1 MFSFVT
7 RLLGRRG
14 QVRRRSRAGRPA
26 RTNDRHARPSVESL
40 EDRRV
45 PTIVFSPYFG
55 PETTYPPLTAA
66 PNDGM
71 QNPNVYFIFAGAYWR
86 QAGQAQENSVVA
98 SAKRLLSGPYLSGL
112 TQYGSDGRAT
122 FAGFWQDDHTVAET
136 TAGDHPED
144 LVDQFVQNSIASHP
158 GHAPGSNDDAQ
169 HAPIYVA
176 VFDPT
181 QGGSTLSWNHWD
193 LNNHQILHI
202 VSLAATF
209 LPHTSVLDN
218 TITATFSHE
227 LVETISDPD
236 KNGVH
241 AYPPASLPAS
251 LSPGGGQICDG
262 PEAGSYNYR
271 LNGDLVSPYW
281 SRQDN
286 AFIVP
291 DGNSQKFYLSP
302 LWNSSNKFTG
312 KYDLNVNGDQLG
324 KNYNDN
330 IRVDDT
336 YFASGG
342 GYGVKATLNGASA
355 TFDPGVIRTLNVNTV
370 GGINNVQVAAVPSGV
385 TANIQSWSIN
395 GNTLSSDSIVVGND
409 NGSLAGIQGT
419 VNVSNT
425 SGRSSVLLNSY
436 SDGPQHITITDHS
449 VAYAGLTTI
458 NYTSASSNGLGVT
471 SLELYDSRG
480 ANQIDVESVPDPLR
494 TSVFIVGSWQDKL
507 GGPAS
512 SNVHLYPWH

>member
-1 MFSFVT
+1 
-7 RLLGRRG
+7 
-14 QVRRRSRAGRPA
+14 
-26 RTNDRHARPSVESL
+26 
-40 EDRRV
+40 
-45 PTIVFSPYFG
+45 
-55 PETTYPPLTAA
+55 
-66 PNDGM
+66 
-71 QNPNVYFIFAGAYWR
+71 
-86 QAGQAQENSVVA
+86 
-98 SAKRLLSGPYLSGL
+98 
-112 TQYGSDGRAT
+112 
-122 FAGFWQDDHTVAET
+122 
-136 TAGDHPED
+136 
-144 LVDQFVQNSIASHP
+144 
-158 GHAPGSNDDAQ
+158 
-169 HAPIYVA
+169 
-176 VFDPT
+176 
-181 QGGSTLSWNHWD
+181 
-193 LNNHQILHI
+193 
-202 VSLAATF
+202 
-209 LPHTSVLDN
+209 
-218 TITATFSHE
+218 
-227 LVETISDPD
+227 
-236 KNGVH
+236 
-241 AYPPASLPAS
+241 
-251 LSPGGGQICDG
+251 
-262 PEAGSYNYR
+262 